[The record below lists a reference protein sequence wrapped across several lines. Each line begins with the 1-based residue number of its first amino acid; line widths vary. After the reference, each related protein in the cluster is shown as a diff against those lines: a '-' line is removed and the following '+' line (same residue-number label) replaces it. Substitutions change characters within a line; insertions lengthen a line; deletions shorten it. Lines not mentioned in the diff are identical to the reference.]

1 MKYVLIRMISILLGI
16 MNGYVVKTVNIGPT
30 LQILFNS
37 IIVIMLYSILLLG
50 IYHYD
55 DKEFAIH
62 NKELKEFSDNPFKN
76 IFTWPIFKVS
86 LSGSISWVIAM
97 NVIRMIPYSL
107 YTVLTPFY
115 VVPALFIENYMT
127 GEPITT
133 TKIVS
138 IVISILGIITASY
151 KNIHKDFKQFKSVGL
166 GVLLILVNGILIAYQ
181 TSYYKYLLDN
191 DFNYVELTS
200 IEYIL
205 AGIMSLVAGLCYL
218 FIYCPIYKI
227 KPSFQYDMK
236 GLCLL
241 FITSIFTVLIGIT
254 RTEALENLPEYLT
267 ILIGNTKI
275 PITFLISYL
284 YLKEDISYHKI
295 LGAILIIIG
304 VSYSDFHTLLIDNR
318 ILT

>member
-1 MKYVLIRMISILLGI
+1 MKYVLIRMLSIILGI
-16 MNGYVVKTVNIGPT
+16 MNGYVIKTVNIGPT
-30 LQILFNS
+30 LQIMFNAS
-37 IIVIMLYSILLLG
+37 IVIILYSIILLG

-62 NKELKEFSDNPFKN
+62 NKKLKEFSDNPFKN

-86 LSGSISWVIAM
+86 LSGSISWIIAM

-107 YTVLTPFY
+107 FTVLSPFY
-115 VVPALFIENYMT
+115 VIPALFIEHYMT
-127 GEPITT
+127 GAPITT
-133 TKIVS
+133 TKIISV
-138 IVISILGIITASY
+138 VICLLGIIIAAY
-151 KNIHKDFKQFKSVGL
+151 KNIHKDFKKFKSVGI
-166 GVLLILVNGILIAYQ
+166 GVLLILVNGIMMAYQ
-181 TSYYKYLLDN
+181 TSYYKYLLNN

-205 AGIMSLVAGLCYL
+205 ASMMALVGGLCYL
-218 FIYCPIYKI
+218 FIYCPMYKI

-236 GLCLL
+236 GLFLL
-241 FITSIFTVLIGIT
+241 FITAIFTVIIGIT
-254 RTEALENLPEYLT
+254 RTEALDNLPEYLT

-275 PITFLISYL
+275 PITFLICYL

-304 VSYSDFHTLLIDNR
+304 VSYTDIETLVLNKSIF
-318 ILT
+318 

>member
-1 MKYVLIRMISILLGI
+1 MKYVLIRMVSIILGI
-16 MNGYVVKTVNIGPT
+16 MNRYVIKTVNIGPT
-30 LQILFNS
+30 LQIFFNGSIVIILLS
-37 IIVIMLYSILLLG
+37 IILLG

-62 NKELKEFSDNPFKN
+62 NKKLKEFSDNPFKN
-76 IFTWPIFKVS
+76 IFTWPIFKIS
-86 LSGSISWVIAM
+86 LSGTISWIISM
-97 NVIRMIPYSL
+97 NVVRMIPYSL
-107 YTVLTPFY
+107 FAVLSPFY
-115 VVPALFIENYMT
+115 VVPALFIDHYMT
-127 GEPITT
+127 GDPITT

-138 IVISILGIITASY
+138 VVICLLGIITAAY
-151 KNIHKDFKQFKSVGL
+151 KNIQKDFKKFKSVGI
-166 GVLLILVNGILIAYQ
+166 GVLLILVDGIMIAYQ

-191 DFNYVELTS
+191 DFNYIELTS

-205 AGIMSLVAGLCYL
+205 ASMMAIVGVLCYM
-218 FIYCPIYKI
+218 FIYCPMYKI

-241 FITSIFTVLIGIT
+241 FITSIFTVLSGIT
-254 RTEALENLPEYLT
+254 RTEALDNLPEYLI

-304 VSYSDFHTLLIDNR
+304 VSYTDLHTLLIDNR
-318 ILT
+318 IIN